1 MKIQTISHFDISG
14 QKTECQGAKRVKKK
28 TLYVEFP
35 LFHGYDH
42 FVVN

>member
-1 MKIQTISHFDISG
+1 MKIQTISNFDISG
-14 QKTECQGAKRVKKK
+14 QKTECQGAKSVKK
-28 TLYVEFP
+28 TLFDKFP

>member
-14 QKTECQGAKRVKKK
+14 QKTECQGAKRVKK
-28 TLYVEFP
+28 TLFDEIP

>member
-14 QKTECQGAKRVKKK
+14 QKTECQGAKRVKKA
-28 TLYVEFP
+28 LIDEFQ